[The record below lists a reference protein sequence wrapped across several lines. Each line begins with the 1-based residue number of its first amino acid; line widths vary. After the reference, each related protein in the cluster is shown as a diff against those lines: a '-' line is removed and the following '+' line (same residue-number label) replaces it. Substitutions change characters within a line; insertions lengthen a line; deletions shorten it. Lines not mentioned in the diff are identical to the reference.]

1 MYSPALLAFTL
12 NVYRRFLLCLFCVLL
27 MYILKSPN
35 GFLLEMSFFFSCLII
50 FSVPF
55 ERILRLRKKEL
66 LNGF

>member
-1 MYSPALLAFTL
+1 MFIWGFADLHTEISKWIFIR
-12 NVYRRFLLCLFCVLL
+12 NVF
-27 MYILKSPN
+27 
-35 GFLLEMSFFFSCLII
+35 FFFSCLII